1 MSPQSAPST
10 ATVETSHE
18 SWVPMIAIAVGQMII
33 SFNVAPLPIALSG
46 IVNSIRVPLTTVAA
60 GTVAYSKLAFI
71 PAGRLPNYLPGEAP
85 ADPAPEKARGDPKR
99 A

>member
-33 SFNVAPLPIALSG
+33 SFNVASLPVALSS
-46 IVNSIRVPLTTVAA
+46 IVNSIGVPLTTVAA
-60 GTVAYSKLAFI
+60 GTVACFMLAFI
-71 PAGRLPNYLPGEAP
+71 PADRLPNCLPREAP
-85 ADPAPEKARGDPKR
+85 ADPAPEKPRGDPKR
-99 A
+99 T

>member
-1 MSPQSAPST
+1 VSPQSAPST

-33 SFNVAPLPIALSG
+33 SFNVASLPVALSG
-46 IVNSIRVPLTTVAA
+46 IVNSIGVPLTAVTA
-60 GTVAYSKLAFI
+60 GTVAYSMLAFI

-85 ADPAPEKARGDPKR
+85 ADPAPEKAGGDPKR
-99 A
+99 T